1 MIFILILSRKM
12 KKIFHILF
20 ILLYIVVSSGFTTSR
35 HVCKENSSEIHVGL
49 KKLSD
54 LDCPKCKTNKQKNH
68 NGCCKLEVKKI
79 CKEDNLP
86 HSYKNSP
93 VKFLSAS
100 IPYYNLGTVFEQA
113 TILDPEN
120 HTFYFDPSK
129 YHLNYPSLFILHCVY
144 RI

>member
-1 MIFILILSRKM
+1 M
-12 KKIFHILF
+12 KRVFHILF
-20 ILLYIVVSSGFTTSR
+20 ILLYIVVSSGFTISK
-35 HVCKENSSEIHVGL
+35 HVCKGNSSEIHVGL

-54 LDCPKCKTNKQKNH
+54 LDCPKCSANKEKNH
-68 NGCCKLEVKKI
+68 SKCCKLEVKKI

-86 HSYKNSP
+86 HSYKYSP

-100 IPYYNLGTVFEQA
+100 IPYYNLGAVFDLSLA
-113 TILDPEN
+113 IDPEN
-120 HTFYFDPSK
+120 QTFYFDPSK

>member
-1 MIFILILSRKM
+1 M
-12 KKIFHILF
+12 KRVFHILF

-35 HVCKENSSEIHVGL
+35 HVCKGNASEIHVGL

-54 LDCPKCKTNKQKNH
+54 LDCPKCKANKQKNH

-86 HSYKNSP
+86 HSYKNTP

-100 IPYYNLGTVFEQA
+100 IPYYNLGAVFEPA
-113 TILDPEN
+113 STIDPEN
-120 HTFYFDPSK
+120 HTSYFHPSK
-129 YHLNYPSLFILHCVY
+129 YHPHSPPLFILHCVY

>member
-1 MIFILILSRKM
+1 M
-12 KKIFHILF
+12 KRVFHILF
-20 ILLYIVVSSGFTTSR
+20 ILLYIVVSSGFTTSK
-35 HVCKENSSEIHVGL
+35 HVCKGNASEIHVGL

-54 LDCPKCKTNKQKNH
+54 LDCSKCKANKQKNH

-86 HSYKNSP
+86 HSYKNTP

-100 IPYYNLGTVFEQA
+100 IPYYNLGAVFELGS
-113 TILDPEN
+113 TIDPEN
-120 HTFYFDPSK
+120 HTSYFDPSK
-129 YHLNYPSLFILHCVY
+129 YHLNSPPLFILHCVY

>member
-1 MIFILILSRKM
+1 M
-12 KKIFHILF
+12 KRVLHILF
-20 ILLYIVVSSGFTTSR
+20 LLLYIVVSSGFTTSR

-54 LDCPKCKTNKQKNH
+54 LDCPKCKANKQKDH

-86 HSYKNSP
+86 HSYKTSP

-100 IPYYNLGTVFEQA
+100 IPYYTLGTVFDNSSAFAAEKHA
-113 TILDPEN
+113 
-120 HTFYFDPSK
+120 FYFDPSK

>member
-1 MIFILILSRKM
+1 M
-12 KKIFHILF
+12 KKVFHILF
-20 ILLYIVVSSGFTTSR
+20 ILLYIVVSSGFTTSK
-35 HVCKENSSEIHVGL
+35 HVCKGNSSEIHVGL

-54 LDCPKCKTNKQKNH
+54 LDCPKCSSNKEKNH
-68 NGCCKLEVKKI
+68 SGCCKLEVKKI

-100 IPYYNLGTVFEQA
+100 IPYYNLGTVFDNA
-113 TILDPEN
+113 LIFDSKN
-120 HTFYFDPSK
+120 NSSYFDPSK